1 MKNTKFNKG
10 KFGLRLIAFPFVF
23 ALLFI
28 AHTAFVL
35 KRTYYFL
42 KYGGEFV
49 NFEQNEKATVSDL
62 FNMLKEIREKQN
74 ELKDYN
80 T

>member
-1 MKNTKFNKG
+1 MKNTKFNKR

-35 KRTYYFL
+35 KRTYHFL
-42 KYGGEFV
+42 KYGGEYI
-49 NFEQNEKATVSDL
+49 NFEQNERATIQGI
-62 FNMLKEIREKQN
+62 FEMLKEMNDKN
-74 ELKDYN
+74 DTKP
-80 T
+80 

>member
-1 MKNTKFNKG
+1 MKNTKFNKR

-28 AHTAFVL
+28 ANTAFVL
-35 KRTYYFL
+35 KLTYHFL

-49 NFEQNEKATVSDL
+49 SFRQNENATVSDL

-74 ELKDYN
+74 ELKEYN

>member
-1 MKNTKFNKG
+1 MKNTRFNKR

-28 AHTAFVL
+28 ANTAFVL
-35 KRTYYFL
+35 KLTYHFL

-49 NFEQNEKATVSDL
+49 SFRQNENATVSDL

-74 ELKDYN
+74 ELQDYN

>member
-35 KRTYYFL
+35 KRTYHFL

-49 NFEQNEKATVSDL
+49 SFGQNEKATIQDI
-62 FNMLKEIREKQN
+62 FEMLKEMNDNNDTKP
-74 ELKDYN
+74 
-80 T
+80 

>member
-35 KRTYYFL
+35 KRTYHFL

-49 NFEQNEKATVSDL
+49 SFRQNENATVSDL

-74 ELKDYN
+74 ELKESN

>member
-1 MKNTKFNKG
+1 MKNTKFNKR

-35 KRTYYFL
+35 KQTYHFL
-42 KYGGEFV
+42 KYGGEYI
-49 NFEQNEKATVSDL
+49 NFEQNEKATIQGI
-62 FNMLKEIREKQN
+62 FEMLKEMNDKN
-74 ELKDYN
+74 DTKP
-80 T
+80 